1 MSDGSRAVVTDG
13 SGAVVATLGAACRTG
28 GGERDLDPL
37 HATLLG
43 PRCPTSR
50 LHQVPPQTCPCES
63 GFPWIHHWRLSQETS
78 HGSGQQQWSTEVAG
92 LPPLSPL
99 LLHPQMRE
107 ESPDQGLDGCG
118 LTTLHLVT
126 SFTFILRTHVDRS
139 RYVPRIQVSSRARM
153 NLCIKHKRG
162 FSLKHTCT
170 MLRNASKMGTSSAL
184 LGPSPGAAS
193 SAQPSF
199 SVQDALPSVG
209 HVAPSE

>member
-1 MSDGSRAVVTDG
+1 MSYLYT
-13 SGAVVATLGAACRTG
+13 
-28 GGERDLDPL
+28 
-37 HATLLG
+37 
-43 PRCPTSR
+43 R
-50 LHQVPPQTCPCES
+50 LVHQVPHVPPQTRPCES
-63 GFPWIHHWRLSQETS
+63 GFRWIHHRCLSD
-78 HGSGQQQWSTEVAG
+78 GSGQQQWSAG
-92 LPPLSPL
+92 AAILPPLSPL
-99 LLHPQMRE
+99 LLHQPMRRSRQTRGWMGVDLCSRHE
-107 ESPDQGLDGCG
+107 TSSRHSF

-126 SFTFILRTHVDRS
+126 FFTFLLGTHVDRS